1 MSTIFFNPSKK
12 NKKQEYFLKGS
23 DNMKHIKSIDLSPH
37 TTQKDIKPL
46 RRAPKKEIYDASHT
60 VGCDADTINLRP
72 THINDGNIF

>member
-1 MSTIFFNPSKK
+1 
-12 NKKQEYFLKGS
+12 
-23 DNMKHIKSIDLSPH
+23 MKHIKSIDLSPH